1 MANKRNA
8 RGCGGVNM
16 TLLMF
21 AVSFVVSNKV
31 NLLVFPMSCVG
42 QLCALAAFKTDTCV
56 DGNVVVGT

>member
-1 MANKRNA
+1 
-8 RGCGGVNM
+8 M